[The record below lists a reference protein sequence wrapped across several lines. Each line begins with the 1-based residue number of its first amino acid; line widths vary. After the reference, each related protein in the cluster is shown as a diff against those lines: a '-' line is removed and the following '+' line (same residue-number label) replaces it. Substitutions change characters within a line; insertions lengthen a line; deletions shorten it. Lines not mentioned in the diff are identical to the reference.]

1 MADLDDRL
9 KALWVGRKRED
20 PLFDIDEMGL
30 AAWFDAGCP
39 ENEAIDSWLSN
50 DPASRETLY
59 FLLEEARSTRPQ
71 PSAETIESL
80 QGSILGH
87 LRESSAGRRRRPVLA
102 SIGLQSMA
110 AAAAIVVAALGFSFG
125 QSAAPATNEAT
136 NNFVA
141 AVTFEL
147 LGTDSNDLESVLL
160 ATGLTV
166 SESAEGDAP

>member
-1 MADLDDRL
+1 
-9 KALWVGRKRED
+9 
-20 PLFDIDEMGL
+20 
-30 AAWFDAGCP
+30 
-39 ENEAIDSWLSN
+39 
-50 DPASRETLY
+50 
-59 FLLEEARSTRPQ
+59 
-71 PSAETIESL
+71 
-80 QGSILGH
+80 
-87 LRESSAGRRRRPVLA
+87 
-102 SIGLQSMA
+102 MA